1 MNRQEIMNGADGES
15 RFIDLVRSR
24 RRGRLKVYIG
34 MIAGVGK
41 TCRMLQEA
49 HELLRLG
56 IDVRIGYI
64 ETHGREE
71 TERLTKGLPAIPR
84 REVFYKGK
92 RLEEMDTEAIL
103 QARPEAVLVD
113 ELAHTNIPGSK
124 NRKRWEDLLDLL
136 EAGISVITA
145 FNVQHLESMVDRVQ
159 RIAGIEVGETIPDRI
174 LEFADE
180 VVNIDLPADDLIQR
194 LKEGKIYRGEQIDR
208 ALDNYFRPETILQLR
223 DLALRRV
230 ASQVERQIMRD
241 LPPAARMLP
250 ETFLACIST
259 NDAGAKKIIRKTAR
273 LADHY
278 QGEWSV
284 LYVRTPREHPDRID
298 PALQRKLLANMRWAA
313 ELGAQVI
320 TRESDDI
327 PEAVYRTAVERR
339 ITNIVT
345 GRPSFGILRQLTGRN
360 YFDKLLRKI
369 ADTEIDVIVVF

>member
-1 MNRQEIMNGADGES
+1 MNGSDGAS

-49 HELLRLG
+49 HELRRLG
-56 IDVRIGYI
+56 IDARIGYI
-64 ETHGREE
+64 ETHGRQE
-71 TERLTKGLPAIPR
+71 TERLTEGLPTIPR
-84 REVFYKGK
+84 REVFYKGR

-103 QARPEAVLVD
+103 NARPEAVLVD

-124 NRKRWEDLLDLL
+124 NRKRWEDLLDIL

-145 FNVQHLESMVDRVQ
+145 FNVQHLESMVDRVH
-159 RIAGIEVGETIPDRI
+159 RIAGIEVGETIPDKI

-180 VVNIDLPADDLIQR
+180 VVNIDLPADDLIKR
-194 LKEGKIYRGEQIDR
+194 LKEGKIYSGERIGR
-208 ALDNYFRPETILQLR
+208 ALDNYFRPEIILQLR
-223 DLALRRV
+223 DLALRQV
-230 ASQVERQIMRD
+230 ASQVERKIMRN
-241 LPPAARMLP
+241 LPPAARMP
-250 ETFLACIST
+250 IETFLACIST

-278 QGEWSV
+278 QAGWYV

-298 PALQRKLLANMRWAA
+298 PAMQRKLMANMRWAT
-313 ELGAQVI
+313 ELGGEVLV
-320 TRESDDI
+320 RESADV
-327 PEAVYRTAVERR
+327 PEEIYRAALEHH